1 MVDNKGGIGKT
12 AMVGAGGCSIVRC
25 DAKPRPVTVDS
36 QVQGA
41 SKATATATNNQQ
53 RKRAMKSAKGKV
65 LLEMG
70 SL

>member
-41 SKATATATNNQQ
+41 SKATATATRTTNNE
-53 RKRAMKSAKGKV
+53 KGQ
-65 LLEMG
+65 
-70 SL
+70 